1 MAVLYTGF
9 ILLRTLIEG
18 VDVPGYASLLI
29 AILFLGSLQLI
40 GIGLL
45 GEYVGRVYMEAKQR
59 PTYLVRRV
67 HTHTNEH

>member
-1 MAVLYTGF
+1 MALFYAGF

-18 VDVPGYASLLI
+18 VDVPGYASLLV

-45 GEYVGRVYMEAKQR
+45 GEYVGRIYMEAKQR
-59 PTYLVRRV
+59 PMYLVRRV
-67 HTHTNEH
+67 HTHTNEQ

>member
-1 MAVLYTGF
+1 
-9 ILLRTLIEG
+9 
-18 VDVPGYASLLI
+18 LLI

-40 GIGLL
+40 SIGLL
-45 GEYVGRVYMEAKQR
+45 GEYVGRIYMEAKQR